1 VTARE
6 RKCDPHQ
13 CGACDTRFAVTYFD
27 DRRGSRDLGSA
38 LVEVPCPACGKP
50 RSVALPVGA
59 ERTLVVELDEAEAD
73 EGGGG

>member
-6 RKCDPHQ
+6 RKRDPHQ
-13 CGACDTRFAVTYFD
+13 CGACGTRFDVTYFD

-38 LVEVPCPACGKP
+38 LVEVPCPTCGRL
-50 RSVALPVGA
+50 RSIALPVGT
-59 ERTLVVELDEAEAD
+59 EKTMIVEVDEAEAD